1 MMSLKKIIFL
11 ENQSLDLNYVIHILS
26 CFLLI
31 MVYQACCLLSINPHP
46 TKWGPMKP
54 QVIINIYHRS
64 HGWTTCSRFKQFV
77 LRYQST
83 LFRVQSKRHFQNE
96 KQTKTYSQYPS
107 QKQISLS
114 LKRCQSRRAF
124 VQGTK
129 ITFAV
134 KPMCKLASLINQS
147 TKNLTFFDRD
157 SSYLMKLKK
166 KSFKLDQKTINL

>member
-31 MVYQACCLLSINPHP
+31 MVYLACCLLSINPHP

-77 LRYQST
+77 LMYHL
-83 LFRVQSKRHFQNE
+83 LFFMFNQNHIFRMKNKRKHIHNSPYKNRLVCHSKDVSLE
-96 KQTKTYSQYPS
+96 EPS
-107 QKQISLS
+107 
-114 LKRCQSRRAF
+114 
-124 VQGTK
+124 
-129 ITFAV
+129 
-134 KPMCKLASLINQS
+134 CKER
-147 TKNLTFFDRD
+147 K
-157 SSYLMKLKK
+157 
-166 KSFKLDQKTINL
+166 